1 MGTNGTGSINKIRKQ
16 VQFTHEL
23 TSTSYHEAGH
33 AIYGLLHFMI
43 VEQVC
48 VFENSKNS
56 RFEGFTQYD
65 SPDISNINDSE
76 LFQSLLKSEIS
87 IKYAGLAAEKYHF
100 KNNTG
105 SDKFPMFLRDG
116 SSDDTLSAAELI
128 RKYNAAPPGRKRY
141 AYKKKLINETLHELQ
156 EHWDAV
162 TVVAH
167 ALFKKRKLDFNDL
180 KLLLTKKTKDKSF
193 WKNKFK
199 SIQYIFDNV
208 DNLDE
213 KSYKIILTH

>member
-1 MGTNGTGSINKIRKQ
+1 MAIKSAGSINKIRKQ
-16 VQFTHEL
+16 VHFTHEL
-23 TSTSYHEAGH
+23 ISTSYHEAGH

-43 VEQVC
+43 VEAVC
-48 VFENSKNS
+48 VYENSKNK

-65 SPDISNINDSE
+65 APDISTISDPE
-76 LFQSLLKSEIS
+76 LFQALLKSEIS

-100 KNNTG
+100 KNISG

-116 SSDDTLSAAELI
+116 SSDDTLTAAELI
-128 RKYNAAPPGRKRY
+128 RKYNVAPPGRKRY
-141 AYKKKLINETLHELQ
+141 TYKKKLINETLHELQ

-180 KLLLTKKTKDKSF
+180 KLLLTKKTKNKIF

-199 SIQYIFDNV
+199 NIQYIFDNAST
-208 DNLDE
+208 LDE
-213 KSYKIILTH
+213 ETFKIILTY